1 MRATHGGVTLR
12 NDLLSF
18 GNFSGHNLLNFL
30 LFAISEGGNSGA
42 QRRLGAGGGLS
53 GNHRHIIDVLAI
65 LEAPVFEHLVGLVA
79 MRERPTI
86 SPVFR
91 NVVLI
96 LFLMALFA
104 LPSVNCSLIL
114 AGDLVLDGDG
124 GLFLLLV
131 I

>member
-1 MRATHGGVTLR
+1 MRAAHGGVTLS

-18 GNFSGHNLLNFL
+18 GYFSGQNLLNFL
-30 LFAISEGGNSGA
+30 LFAISESGNSGA
-42 QRRLGAGGGLS
+42 ERRLGAGSVLRGGY
-53 GNHRHIIDVLAI
+53 GHIIDVLAI
-65 LEAPVFEHLVGLVA
+65 LETPVFEHLVGLVA
-79 MRERPTI
+79 MRERPAV
-86 SPVFR
+86 SLVFR

-114 AGDLVLDGDG
+114 VRNFVLDGGG

>member
-1 MRATHGGVTLR
+1 M
-12 NDLLSF
+12 
-18 GNFSGHNLLNFL
+18 
-30 LFAISEGGNSGA
+30 
-42 QRRLGAGGGLS
+42 
-53 GNHRHIIDVLAI
+53 AI
-65 LEAPVFEHLVGLVA
+65 LETPVFEHLVGLVA
-79 MRERPTI
+79 MGERPTV

-114 AGDLVLDGDG
+114 AGDFVLDGG
-124 GLFLLLV
+124 AGLFLLLV